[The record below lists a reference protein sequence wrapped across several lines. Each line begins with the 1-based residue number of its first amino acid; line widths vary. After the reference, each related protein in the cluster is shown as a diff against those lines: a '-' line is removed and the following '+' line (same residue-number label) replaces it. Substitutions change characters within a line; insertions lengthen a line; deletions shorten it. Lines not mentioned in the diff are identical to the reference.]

1 MKILNYPH
9 PSLLKKSVEVEEVT
23 EDILETIDNML
34 ETMYENH
41 GVGLA
46 ANQVGLES
54 SIFVMDC
61 SEDRDEPR
69 CFINPRVVSGNGEC
83 YFDEGCLS
91 FPNIKIKVPRFESV
105 VIEYMDINGT
115 VLKKT
120 LKGLESI
127 CAQHEIDHLQG
138 KTFLEKVNRETRRAS
153 LKQMKKRRNNR

>member
-1 MKILNYPH
+1 MKILKYPH
-9 PSLLKKSVEVEEVT
+9 ESLLKKCVDVVEVT
-23 EDILETIDNML
+23 EDILLTIDKML
-34 ETMYENH
+34 DTMYANH

-61 SEDRDEPR
+61 SEDRDEPS

-83 YFDEGCLS
+83 FFDEGCLS
-91 FPNIKIKVPRFESV
+91 FPNVKIKVPRFETV
-105 VIEYMDINGT
+105 VLEYMDINGT

-127 CAQHEIDHLQG
+127 CAQHEIDHLEG

-153 LKQMKKRRNNR
+153 LKQMKSRRNKR

>member
-9 PSLLKKSVEVEEVT
+9 PSLLKKSVVVEEVT
-23 EDILETIDNML
+23 ESILETIDEML

-46 ANQVGLES
+46 ANQVGLDL

-61 SEDRDEPR
+61 SEDRDEPH

-105 VIEYMDINGT
+105 VIEYMDINGI
-115 VLKKT
+115 VLKKSF
-120 LKGLESI
+120 KGLESI
-127 CAQHEIDHLQG
+127 CAQHEIEHLQG
-138 KTFLEKVNRETRRAS
+138 KTFLEKVNRETRRSA
-153 LKQMKKRRNNR
+153 LKQMKRRRSKR